1 MKFSMKCCFQQ
12 SSTLPVRRLSKSHK
26 MVVSTSSMTAIFLLI
41 LFQIFFPL
49 SAQEISFEKNIRF
62 SLWASTEA
70 IPGIEEYQKDDL
82 NALPVS
88 KIKQTAPFI
97 LSGMVYGWN
106 FDYTPYDK
114 SRKVAEY
121 FDFSEIQ
128 KFSKDEISK
137 INYKTP
143 WVEKQR
149 LYAWIEYERTP
160 SQQMLYNSWKSVNYR
175 NIKGVGYAPLSEGFE
190 GIQKACGEAL
200 KNAVRSFERKHIK
213 TKPKEI
219 VGKALVS
226 KPPVIGIDAGR
237 YMVTLDFFM
246 ESDRIIEYKTF

>member
-1 MKFSMKCCFQQ
+1 MRFSMKCCFQQ
-12 SSTLPVRRLSKSHK
+12 PAHFSKSHK
-26 MVVSTSSMTAIFLLI
+26 MVVSKNSMTAIFSLI
-41 LFQIFFPL
+41 LFLTFFSL

-70 IPGIEEYQKDDL
+70 VPGIDEYQKDDL

-149 LYAWIEYERTP
+149 LYAWIEYERTQ

-219 VGKALVS
+219 IGKALVS

>member
-12 SSTLPVRRLSKSHK
+12 SSTLPLRRLSKLHK
-26 MVVSTSSMTAIFLLI
+26 MVVSTSSKTAIFSLI

-49 SAQEISFEKNIRF
+49 PAQEISFEENIRF

-114 SRKVAEY
+114 SRKVQEY

-128 KFSKDEISK
+128 KLSDKEISQ
-137 INYKTP
+137 IRYKNP
-143 WVEKQR
+143 
-149 LYAWIEYERTP
+149 WIENQKLNVWIEFDRTE

-175 NIKGVGYAPLSEGFE
+175 NIKGIGYAPLSEGFE

-219 VGKALVS
+219 IGKALVS

-246 ESDRIIEYKTF
+246 ESDRILEYKTF